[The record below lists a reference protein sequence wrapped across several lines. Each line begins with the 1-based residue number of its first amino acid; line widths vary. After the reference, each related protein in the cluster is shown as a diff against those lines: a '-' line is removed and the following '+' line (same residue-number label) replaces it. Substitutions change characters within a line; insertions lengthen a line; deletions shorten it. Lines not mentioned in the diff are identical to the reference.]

1 MYFII
6 RKRTRKSYAQTM
18 YEATSSDLVF
28 LFDLEK
34 DPNETMN
41 LAKTERKVTK
51 RMMKKIRAL
60 IRSGQVVKPDTPFL
74 RERSLPKYWEGGV
87 SPGWCKAK
95 QWHETVDSVN
105 TLAVKM
111 KMGGEKLR
119 WKCYMAVKEVGGL

>member
-51 RMMKKIRAL
+51 RMMKKIRTL
-60 IRSGQVVKPDTPFL
+60 IRSGEVVKPDTPFL
-74 RERSLPKYWEGGV
+74 RERSLPKYWEGVV

-95 QWHETVDSVN
+95 Q
-105 TLAVKM
+105 
-111 KMGGEKLR
+111 
-119 WKCYMAVKEVGGL
+119 

>member
-1 MYFII
+1 MWRLFSEIQASSHHHLISLNVFHYI

-60 IRSGQVVKPDTPFL
+60 IRSGEVVKPDTPFL
-74 RERSLPKYWEGGV
+74 RERSLPKYWEGVV
-87 SPGWCKAK
+87 SPGWCRAK
-95 QWHETVDSVN
+95 H
-105 TLAVKM
+105 
-111 KMGGEKLR
+111 
-119 WKCYMAVKEVGGL
+119 